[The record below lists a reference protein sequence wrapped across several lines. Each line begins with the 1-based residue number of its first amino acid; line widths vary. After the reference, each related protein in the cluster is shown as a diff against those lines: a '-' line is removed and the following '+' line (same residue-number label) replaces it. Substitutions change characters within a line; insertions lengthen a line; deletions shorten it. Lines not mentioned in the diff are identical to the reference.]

1 MCSLNSC
8 YTKFKLYSCYIL
20 HDISRG
26 SVQPTYHAQMPAVSA
41 PKNLSQFWTI
51 FEPQAFEKYVFV
63 CVNFAIVFVFQQKM
77 HRNRG
82 RSFKT
87 SGTAREC
94 EDFDSLKFCRSLFSS
109 ALRLRNRRGNFMEM
123 LSSGNLRKPRQE
135 TSATCRQK
143 CDFSDIQLC
152 NSFLFLNIQIF
163 EKNWYYCVCVCLI
176 KVGQSTQYDI
186 MCVVLSLFFKYAIIQ
201 NW

>member
-1 MCSLNSC
+1 MCSLNSF

-26 SVQPTYHAQMPAVSA
+26 SVQPTYRAQMPAVSA
-41 PKNLSQFWTI
+41 PRNLSQFWTI
-51 FEPQAFEKYVFV
+51 FEPQAFEIDVFV

-82 RSFKT
+82 RPFKT

-135 TSATCRQK
+135 TSATKMWIFWYSVVQQ
-143 CDFSDIQLC
+143 FS
-152 NSFLFLNIQIF
+152 
-163 EKNWYYCVCVCLI
+163 
-176 KVGQSTQYDI
+176 
-186 MCVVLSLFFKYAIIQ
+186 FFKYSNLWKELILLCLCMSD
-201 NW
+201 

>member
-26 SVQPTYHAQMPAVSA
+26 SVQPTYRAQMPAVSA
-41 PKNLSQFWTI
+41 PRNLSQFWTI

-77 HRNRG
+77 HRNIG
-82 RSFKT
+82 RPFKT

-123 LSSGNLRKPRQE
+123 SSSGNLRKPRQE
-135 TSATCRQK
+135 TSATKMWIFWYSVVQQ
-143 CDFSDIQLC
+143 FS
-152 NSFLFLNIQIF
+152 
-163 EKNWYYCVCVCLI
+163 
-176 KVGQSTQYDI
+176 
-186 MCVVLSLFFKYAIIQ
+186 FFKYSNLWKELILLCLCMSD
-201 NW
+201 

>member
-1 MCSLNSC
+1 MQ
-8 YTKFKLYSCYIL
+8 
-20 HDISRG
+20 DISRG

-41 PKNLSQFWTI
+41 PRNLSQFWTI
-51 FEPQAFEKYVFV
+51 FEPQAFEKDVFV

-77 HRNRG
+77 HRNIG
-82 RSFKT
+82 RPFKT

-135 TSATCRQK
+135 TSATKMWIFWYSVVQ
-143 CDFSDIQLC
+143 Q
-152 NSFLFLNIQIF
+152 FLFLNIQIYS
-163 EKNWYYCVCVCLI
+163 KNRYYCVCVCLI

-186 MCVVLSLFFKYAIIQ
+186 MCVVLYLFFKYAIIQ
-201 NW
+201 NWSNFIFLIRKISAFHPSRAA